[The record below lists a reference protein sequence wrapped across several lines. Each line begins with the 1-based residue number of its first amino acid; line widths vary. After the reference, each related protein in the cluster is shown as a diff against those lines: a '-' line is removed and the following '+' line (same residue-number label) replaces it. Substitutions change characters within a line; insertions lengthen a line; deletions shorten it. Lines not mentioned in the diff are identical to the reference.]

1 MVFISVS
8 TLFCE
13 GPDVS
18 GAGEGGYI
26 AGSTVLAK
34 IPEGVKG
41 VYANAPGMWVI
52 RVSTGMGVAEAVFS
66 SSLQAD
72 NPPIKKAINKRT
84 RVRNMGNE
92 SHILIVLSIYFKVF
106 YALRNT
112 LVPSRVRISY
122 AIVPASAAASLIV

>member
-13 GPDVS
+13 DPDVS

-26 AGSTVLAK
+26 TGSTVLAK

-106 YALRNT
+106 
-112 LVPSRVRISY
+112 
-122 AIVPASAAASLIV
+122 